1 MLFLTFYKIRRYK
14 MNKEKNIE
22 KSIYKE
28 KSNPHRY
35 DEDYIF
41 SRKSKKNKLK
51 YNRRFWKIT
60 DEFVYLLLEKSVDIM
75 PKRLQK
81 LIAHYYT
88 DARIRKLYFERL
100 GVKMGKNTFANL
112 GFKAIVNSDKDFSVF
127 IGDNVSIVPNLTVVT
142 HASAGN
148 GIEINSFDY
157 VKEKL
162 TKDLPVYIEDEAWIG
177 ANAVI
182 LPGVRIGR
190 CCIIGAGSVVNTD
203 TEPYSIYAGTPAR
216 KIRSLKEQS

>member
-1 MLFLTFYKIRRYK
+1 MNMKTRKNKFLKKT
-14 MNKEKNIE
+14 NTH
-22 KSIYKE
+22 KSIHTK
-28 KSNPHRY
+28 
-35 DEDYIF
+35 
-41 SRKSKKNKLK
+41 
-51 YNRRFWKIT
+51 RFWNIT
-60 DEFVYLLLEKSVDIM
+60 DGSLYLLLEKSVDIV

-100 GVKMGKNTFANL
+100 GVRMGENTFANL
-112 GFKAIVNSDKDFSVF
+112 GFKAIVNAEREASVF
-127 IGDNVSIVPNLTVVT
+127 IGNNVSIGPNLTVIT

-148 GIEINSFDY
+148 GMEINSFEY

-162 TKDLPVYIEDEAWIG
+162 TKDLDVYIDDEVWIG
-177 ANAVI
+177 ANVVI
-182 LPGVRIGR
+182 LPGVTIGR
-190 CCIIGAGSVVNTD
+190 CCVIGAGSVVNSD